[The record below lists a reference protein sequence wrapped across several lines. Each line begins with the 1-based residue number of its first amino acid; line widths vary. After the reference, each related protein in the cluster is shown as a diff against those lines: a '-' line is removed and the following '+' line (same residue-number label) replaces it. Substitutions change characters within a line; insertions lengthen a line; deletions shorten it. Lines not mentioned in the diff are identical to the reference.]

1 MEAFRNNLQ
10 QLQGPLMWFCVTLA
24 CWSRSSKSTYVGPG

>member
-1 MEAFRNNLQ
+1 MLF
-10 QLQGPLMWFCVTLA
+10 GVKTIA